1 MSQSYYKAGDNN
13 AICDT
18 CGRIIKA
25 SSLQKTW
32 DGFYVCPQHWE
43 PRHPQDFVRA
53 IREDPT
59 VRINRPDTEPTF
71 VAEADALPL
80 PPNPLGV

>member
-18 CGRIIKA
+18 CGRTVKA

-59 VRINRPDTEPTF
+59 VRINRPDTESTF

>member
-1 MSQSYYKAGDNN
+1 MGQSYYKAGDNN

-18 CGRIIKA
+18 CGRIVKA

-59 VRINRPDTEPTF
+59 VRINRPDVEPTF